1 MRTYTL
7 EELNLDLSTIEK
19 REIDLDRISLPKG
32 ITFIKPYSS
41 WLDKRLT
48 DSVSVEDIS
57 NRVITYL
64 KECAIPELSSP
75 IPTDDEYVLFAG
87 YTGQVLDILIVSN
100 DLDVV
105 KAEFTKALESVLSYT
120 AVGVVIKNDSVTYS
134 QRKVH

>member
-19 REIDLDRISLPKG
+19 RVIDLDKISLPKG

-41 WLDKRLT
+41 WLDERLT

-57 NRVITYL
+57 NRVNTYL
-64 KECAIPELSSP
+64 KECLVPELSSP
-75 IPTDDEYVLFAG
+75 IPIDAEYVLFAG

-105 KAEFTKALESVLSYT
+105 KAKFTEALKSVLGYT
-120 AVGVVIKNDSVTYS
+120 ALGVVIKNDSVMYF
-134 QRKVH
+134 QRNVH

>member
-7 EELNLDLSTIEK
+7 EELNFDLSTIYK
-19 REIDLDRISLPKG
+19 REIDLDKISLPKG

-64 KECAIPELSSP
+64 KECAVPELSNP
-75 IPTDDEYVLFAG
+75 IPIDGEYVLFCGIHWAG
-87 YTGQVLDILIVSN
+87 S
-100 DLDVV
+100 
-105 KAEFTKALESVLSYT
+105 
-120 AVGVVIKNDSVTYS
+120 
-134 QRKVH
+134 

>member
-19 REIDLDRISLPKG
+19 IEIDLDRISLPKG

-48 DSVSVEDIS
+48 DSVSVEDIL

-75 IPTDDEYVLFAG
+75 IPTDGDYVLFAG

-105 KAEFTKALESVLSYT
+105 KAKFTEARKSYT
-120 AVGVVIKNDSVTYS
+120 AVGVVIKNDIVTYF